1 MDNVVVTGASRGL
14 GAAIAERL
22 AADGFHV
29 VAVARKISE
38 ATAERITPVAF
49 DLADTAAIPDFVRW
63 LRQRFG
69 PIYGLVNNAG
79 LGTEGLLAN
88 MPDADI
94 EALIRLNTLSP
105 IVLSKYVVRG
115 MMAQGR
121 GRVVNI
127 SSIVAS
133 TGFNALSV
141 YAATKASLVGFTRS
155 LAREV
160 GRVGVTVN
168 AIAPGLHRHRDDAGF
183 GRERPRAHRLPQ
195 RSATSGRARRRRGDG
210 RLSHGRGRTQHL
222 RRGADGGRRRDGVER
237 ARHRKRSGR
246 CPAKPACGALADAS
260 LAMTSCLIA
269 ELRRSRLRRAAENP
283 VAAFVCITFI

>member
-1 MDNVVVTGASRGL
+1 MDNVLVTGASRGL
-14 GAAIAERL
+14 GAAIADRL

-29 VAVARKISE
+29 LAVSRKGGEARPGV
-38 ATAERITPVAF
+38 TPVAY
-49 DLADTAAIPDFVRW
+49 DLSDVAGLAAFARD

-88 MPDADI
+88 MPDEAI
-94 EALIRLNTLSP
+94 EALVRLNTLSP
-105 IVLSKYVVRG
+105 MVLSKYVVRG

-121 GRVVNI
+121 GRVVNM

-168 AIAPGLHRHRDDAGF
+168 AIAPGFIDTELTAGLGAEDRARIVARSPLRRLAEPQDVAAMAAYLMSEAGRNITGAVLTVDAGST
-183 GRERPRAHRLPQ
+183 A
-195 RSATSGRARRRRGDG
+195 
-210 RLSHGRGRTQHL
+210 
-222 RRGADGGRRRDGVER
+222 
-237 ARHRKRSGR
+237 
-246 CPAKPACGALADAS
+246 
-260 LAMTSCLIA
+260 
-269 ELRRSRLRRAAENP
+269 
-283 VAAFVCITFI
+283 

>member
-1 MDNVVVTGASRGL
+1 MDNVLVTGASRGL

-29 VAVARKISE
+29 IAVARKLKETTS
-38 ATAERITPVAF
+38 ERITPVAF
-49 DLADTAAIPDFVRW
+49 DLADTAAIGDFVRST
-63 LRQRFG
+63 RQRFG

-94 EALIRLNTLSP
+94 ETLIRLNTLSP
-105 IVLSKYVVRG
+105 ILLSKYVVRG

-121 GRVVNI
+121 GRVVSI

-133 TGFNALSV
+133 SGFNALSV
-141 YAATKASLVGFTRS
+141 YSATKASLVGFTRS

-168 AIAPGLHRHRDDAGF
+168 AIAPGFIDTEMTRGLGEKDRERIIARSALRRLAEPADVAAMAAYLLGEAGRNISGAVLTVDAG
-183 GRERPRAHRLPQ
+183 G
-195 RSATSGRARRRRGDG
+195 SA
-210 RLSHGRGRTQHL
+210 
-222 RRGADGGRRRDGVER
+222 
-237 ARHRKRSGR
+237 
-246 CPAKPACGALADAS
+246 
-260 LAMTSCLIA
+260 
-269 ELRRSRLRRAAENP
+269 
-283 VAAFVCITFI
+283 

>member
-1 MDNVVVTGASRGL
+1 MDNVLVTGASRGL

-29 VAVARKISE
+29 IAVARRVGE
-38 ATAERITPVAF
+38 AAPRERITPVAF
-49 DLADTAAIPDFVRW
+49 DLADTGAIPDFVRG

-69 PIYGLVNNAG
+69 AIYGLVNNAG

-105 IVLSKYVVRG
+105 IVMSKYVVRG

-127 SSIVAS
+127 SSIIAS
-133 TGFNALSV
+133 TGYNALSV

-168 AIAPGLHRHRDDAGF
+168 AIAPGFIDTEMTRGLNEDDRARIASRSALRRLAEPGDVAATAAFLVGESGRNISGAVVTVDAG
-183 GRERPRAHRLPQ
+183 
-195 RSATSGRARRRRGDG
+195 ATA
-210 RLSHGRGRTQHL
+210 
-222 RRGADGGRRRDGVER
+222 
-237 ARHRKRSGR
+237 
-246 CPAKPACGALADAS
+246 
-260 LAMTSCLIA
+260 
-269 ELRRSRLRRAAENP
+269 
-283 VAAFVCITFI
+283 

>member
-1 MDNVVVTGASRGL
+1 MDNVLVTGASRGL
-14 GAAIAERL
+14 GAAIARRL
-22 AADGFHV
+22 GADGFHV
-29 VAVARKISE
+29 IAVSR
-38 ATAERITPVAF
+38 RIDAAQESDRLVPVAF
-49 DLADTAAIPDFVRW
+49 DLGDTAAIPAFVRG
-63 LRQRFG
+63 LRQKFG

-88 MPDADI
+88 MPDADV
-94 EALIRLNTLSP
+94 EALVRLNTLSP
-105 IVLSKYVVRG
+105 IILSKYVVRG

-168 AIAPGLHRHRDDAGF
+168 AIAPGFIDTEMTKGLGEK
-183 GRERPRAHRLPQ
+183 GRERVVA
-195 RSATSGRARRRRGDG
+195 RSA
-210 RLSHGRGRTQHL
+210 L
-222 RRGADGGRRRDGVER
+222 RRLAEPEDVAAMTAFLLGEGGRNVT
-237 ARHRKRSGR
+237 
-246 CPAKPACGALADAS
+246 GAVLTVDAGGS
-260 LAMTSCLIA
+260 A
-269 ELRRSRLRRAAENP
+269 
-283 VAAFVCITFI
+283 